1 MEVGFQFEIV
11 YKDVHLLETRISVRS
26 GLFSGVA
33 NVYVGLNQLQE
44 TAGALQ
50 GFPSSTSDIRE
61 ITFGVF
67 DPESPPG
74 RRVKMRFY
82 CIDKSGHAYV
92 DSTMESDCNAA
103 GKIQSISVSLPVE
116 PAAVDSFVEE
126 LHILGTE
133 KKGTARLKGR
143 LSFR

>member
-26 GLFSGVA
+26 GSFSGVA

-44 TAGALQ
+44 TASALR

-67 DPESPPG
+67 DRESPPG
-74 RRVKMRFY
+74 RRVRMRFY
-82 CIDKSGHAYV
+82 CIDKSGHVYV
-92 DSTMESDCNAA
+92 DSTMESASNAA
-103 GKIQSISVSLPVE
+103 GKIQSICVSLPVE
-116 PAAVDSFVEE
+116 PTAIDSFVEE
-126 LHILGTE
+126 LHMLGTE
-133 KKGTARLKGR
+133 KTGTACLKGR
-143 LSFR
+143 FLSG